1 MSQIQIRQ
9 IQHSVIYAKATQQI
23 RQVSC
28 LQPTLMRIRH
38 GEKHIWLNDQVHI
51 ARAGDILIAPAG
63 MQLTLTNQPDAHGYA
78 CEVLSI
84 APRLIEQFRQHHAA
98 AVQVALQQ
106 APRLCE
112 KLSTTTA
119 RLWDELLAA
128 NANNEPAELIEH
140 RAAGLLL
147 ALTLSGSAA
156 ALLSHRDDTLAQR
169 VQMLIMLEPARDW
182 TVEQMAKQLNLGAST
197 LRRQL
202 QQEGQSFRDILERVR
217 LNIGLGLIQ
226 TSKHAIG
233 QIAQQ
238 CGYQSASR
246 FSARF
251 QLQFG
256 IKPLQLRATIS

>member
-9 IQHSVIYAKATQQI
+9 IQQSMIYAKSTQQL

-38 GEKHIWLNDQVHI
+38 GEKHIWLNEQTYI

-63 MQLTLTNQPDAHGYA
+63 LQLTLTNQPDVHGYA
-78 CEVLSI
+78 CEVLTI
-84 APRLIEQFRQHHAA
+84 APGLIEQFRQNHPA
-98 AVQVALQQ
+98 AVQTALQQ

-112 KLSTTTA
+112 KLSATMA
-119 RLWDELLAA
+119 LLWDELFNAI
-128 NANNEPAELIEH
+128 ANNEPVELIEH

-147 ALTLSGSAA
+147 ALTLSGFAT
-156 ALLSHRDDTLAQR
+156 ALLSHRDDTVAQR
-169 VQMLIMLEPARDW
+169 VQMLIMLEPAREW
-182 TVEQMAKQLNLGAST
+182 TVELMAKQLNLGAST

-202 QQEGQSFRDILERVR
+202 QQEGQSFREILERIR

-256 IKPLQLRATIS
+256 IKPLQLRATIN